1 MKRTI
6 DYSLYLVTDRK
17 VTDKKGRDFY
27 EAVEEA
33 SKRAL
38 LWSS

>member
-17 VTDKKGRDFY
+17 VTDKRAAIFMKLSKKP
-27 EAVEEA
+27 